1 MGSETLI
8 IGTIALLLGAGI
20 AHIFKKQIKK
30 ILNRKQK
37 EMDEIVNDPDLLVEK
52 LNKNGKM
59 VDSGEEL
66 KYSVVEEGGVRKVS
80 LERTKVKP
88 EPPLQ
93 PQTAKKKVSK
103 KKKVVKKNVRPKS
116 KK

>member
-8 IGTIALLLGAGI
+8 IGTIALLLGAGLG
-20 AHIFKKQIKK
+20 HVLRNKIKK
-30 ILNRKQK
+30 LLNTKQK
-37 EMDEIVNDPDLLVEK
+37 KMDEIINDPDLLVEK

-59 VDSGEEL
+59 VDRGEEL

-88 EPPLQ
+88 EQPTQ
-93 PQTAKKKVSK
+93 PQTAEKKVSK
-103 KKKVVKKNVRPKS
+103 KKKVVKK